1 MKKTFGIL
9 IIFLIMI
16 CLVGCKPKIYTITLI
31 HNDNIT
37 KLEFQEE
44 TSFYYDEIFEEGYI
58 FYGWFDDNGNDAIGK
73 VIRSNETFY
82 GKYIKEGTK
91 YKINY
96 ILNGGEL
103 RVYAPLEYEIGKIT
117 ELVKPLPV
125 GLMKFLGWYI
135 NDELITEINEQMY
148 GDITIEAKWEDN
160 NIYHT
165 VNYELNGGKIES
177 EYLTT
182 FIEGLSY
189 YYFST
194 PKKEGYLFK
203 GWYTDSSYT
212 NRIINITPKTNTDLT
227 LYAKFEEYKEEN
239 LTISFL
245 GDSITTY
252 LDAIPSSY
260 PTYYPTQG
268 CDVNNIE
275 KTWWYQV
282 LQETNYKLIM
292 NNSFSGSK
300 VSSGDGCAKTI
311 ERINNLSKNNE
322 TPDIVVIYMGTN
334 DLTHRIVSSTFEKSY
349 KEMIDLIRQQCDDA
363 IIYVLNLPSMK
374 HQGFVAERLVYND
387 IISKIAKEKDLILVD
402 IASIITEENYS
413 NYLFAGAHPNA
424 LGMKIISE
432 EVIKTINKNK

>member
-1 MKKTFGIL
+1 M
-9 IIFLIMI
+9 IFS
-16 CLVGCKPKIYTITLI
+16 KDRK
-31 HNDNIT
+31 D
-37 KLEFQEE
+37 
-44 TSFYYDEIFEEGYI
+44 
-58 FYGWFDDNGNDAIGK
+58 
-73 VIRSNETFY
+73 

-96 ILNGGEL
+96 ILNGGVL
-103 RVYAPLEYEIGKIT
+103 RVYAPLEYEVGKVT

-135 NDELITEINEQMY
+135 NDELVTEIDEQMY
-148 GDITIEAKWEDN
+148 GDLTLEAKWEDN

-165 VNYELNGGKIES
+165 ISYELNGGTIES
-177 EYLTT
+177 DYLTT
-182 FIEGLSY
+182 FIEVLSY
-189 YYFST
+189 YYFPT
-194 PKKEGYLFK
+194 PKKDGYLFK

-212 NRIINITPKTNTDLT
+212 NRIINITPKTNIDLT
-227 LYAKFEEYKEEN
+227 LYARFEEYNEEN

-252 LDAIPSSY
+252 LDTIPSLY

-268 CDVNNIE
+268 CDVNSVE

-282 LQETNYKLIM
+282 LEKTNYKLIM

-311 ERINNLSKNNE
+311 ERINYLSKNNE
-322 TPDIVVIYMGTN
+322 TPDIVIIYMGTN

-349 KEMIDLIRQQCDDA
+349 NEMIDLIRQQCDDA

-402 IASIITEENYS
+402 IASLITEENYS